1 MDDAVC
7 GGVVGRLDVGV
18 VDQDAVRG
26 MGGDDVSF
34 ERGGLEAFGE
44 VRGQDDGANDV
55 VREDSYQ
62 PVCSSVISG
71 ER

>member
-1 MDDAVC
+1 MDDAVR
-7 GGVVGRLDVGV
+7 GGIVGRLNVGV

-26 MGGDDVSF
+26 MGGYDVSF

-44 VRGQDDGANDV
+44 VRGQDDGADDV
-55 VREDSYQ
+55 VREDSCQ

-71 ER
+71 E